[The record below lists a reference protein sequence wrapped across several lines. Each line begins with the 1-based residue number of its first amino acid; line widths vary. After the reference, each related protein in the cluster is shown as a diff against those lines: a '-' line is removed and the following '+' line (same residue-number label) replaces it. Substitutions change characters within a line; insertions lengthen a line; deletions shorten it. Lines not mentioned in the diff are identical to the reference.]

1 MSRLTADQEGGR
13 LLLNDRA
20 IPGVLQRVSVKHELA
35 TDDRKRPG
43 RSGSS
48 KQPMGFQDATVQA
61 RMTFF
66 EEEAEAGLKELASI
80 FYALDERGRPVVYR
94 MLTRITRA
102 FGINQVLFTQLSVDE
117 ELERTDLVVVT
128 LQFVQFRP
136 IPPVSRSEAASR
148 AEKSLG
154 TFVPLDV
161 SKLEDRMRTI
171 DDVTTNP
178 LQLAP
183 ISVAGLADREASLLG
198 VDDGR
203 GRRVKVGP
211 TDVVTESSPAFPL
224 PKARPKTSDDLF
236 TAKGKPKPAPSK
248 PLSPG
253 FDSIAGV
260 DP

>member
-1 MSRLTADQEGGR
+1 MSRLVADQEGGR
-13 LLLNDRA
+13 LLLNDQP
-20 IPGVLQRVSVKHELA
+20 IPGVLQRVTVSHELA

-43 RSGSS
+43 RSGTS
-48 KQPMGFQDATVQA
+48 KQPLGFQDAGVQA
-61 RMTFF
+61 RMVFF
-66 EEEAEAGLKELASI
+66 QDEVEAGLKQLSGI
-80 FYALDERGRPVVYR
+80 FYALDPRGRPLVYR
-94 MLTRITRA
+94 ILTRVTRA
-102 FGINQVLFTQLSVDE
+102 FGISQVLFTKLTVDE

-136 IPPVSRSEAASR
+136 IPPVSRTEAASR

-154 TFVPLDV
+154 EFVPFDV
-161 SKLEDRMRTI
+161 SSFEDRMKTI

-203 GRRVKVGP
+203 GRRVKVGAD
-211 TDVVTESSPAFPL
+211 DVVTESAPAFPV
-224 PKARPKTSDDLF
+224 PKARPKTTDDLF

-253 FDSIAGV
+253 FDTVAGV